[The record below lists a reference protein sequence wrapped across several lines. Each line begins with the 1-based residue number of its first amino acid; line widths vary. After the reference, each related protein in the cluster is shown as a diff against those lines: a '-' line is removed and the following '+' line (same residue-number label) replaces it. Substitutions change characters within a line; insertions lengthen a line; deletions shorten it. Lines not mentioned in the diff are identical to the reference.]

1 MNKFYLYKSD
11 KPSKKY
17 YVEFENPDSRI
28 RKARMK
34 RIYFGAAG
42 YPDFILSGDEEKK
55 KRYIARHKKREDW
68 SSPYAGA
75 GVWSRYIL
83 WGEKTLP
90 KSIKAMEKHFNIK
103 IINRTNRKAAG
114 GEKPSAYRSMKLAQ
128 KGLTKPTT
136 KANRGALL
144 DWSRQKWLNLT
155 ALLTDKKELACGT
168 KGKKQKELGLPSVC
182 RPSVKTNKKTPM
194 LAKEFSNK
202 QIKKAIELKKKG
214 KRINWSEL

>member
-17 YVEFENPDSRI
+17 YVEFENPNTKKS
-28 RKARMK
+28 K

-68 SSPYAGA
+68 TSPYAGA

-103 IINRTNRKAAG
+103 IINRSNKTG
-114 GEKPSAYRSMKLAQ
+114 GEKPSAYRSMKLA
-128 KGLTKPTT
+128 KLGLTKPTT

-144 DWSRQKWLNLT
+144 DWTRQKWLNLT

-182 RPSVKTNKKTPM
+182 RPSVRTNKKTPM

>member
-17 YVEFENPDSRI
+17 YVEFENPNTKKS
-28 RKARMK
+28 K

-83 WGEKTLP
+83 WGERTLP

-103 IINRTNRKAAG
+103 IINRSNKAG
-114 GEKPSAYRSMKLAQ
+114 GEKPSAYRSMKLA
-128 KGLTKPTT
+128 KLGLTKPTT

-144 DWSRQKWLNLT
+144 DWTRQKWVNLT

-182 RPSVKTNKKTPM
+182 RPSVRTNKKTPM